1 MSHRWFKNKNAVKAT
16 RDKAA
21 RDERARIWSLRG
33 SNSSTPPKRSSP
45 PEPTLSQLEGSSVQP
60 VE

>member
-1 MSHRWFKNKNAVKAT
+1 MSHRWFKNKNAV
-16 RDKAA
+16 KAA

-45 PEPTLSQLEGSSVQP
+45 PEPKLSQLEGSSVQP